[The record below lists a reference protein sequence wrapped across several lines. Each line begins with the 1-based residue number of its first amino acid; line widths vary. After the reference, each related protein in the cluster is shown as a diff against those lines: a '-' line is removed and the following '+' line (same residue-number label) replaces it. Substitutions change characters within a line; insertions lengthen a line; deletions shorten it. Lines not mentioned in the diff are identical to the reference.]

1 MLKSWRV
8 IVLILAATSP
18 VMCGAPRVSATSDD
32 TLNIPQMGAVERVLS
47 NGRDAP
53 AALKS
58 QAEENILTLDND
70 TVSCSLPEGDTT
82 FIISLV
88 RSSPLDRFTL
98 INENMAARGE
108 FRIAVSNEKLS
119 ADSDKWTPVDG
130 AVSFKCKR
138 LFNVSMLGVEAKYIR
153 LTFHVEHENGM
164 AALGR
169 PDIRTVR
176 R

>member
-8 IVLILAATSP
+8 IVLILAATSS

-32 TLNIPQMGAVERVLS
+32 TLNIPQMAVERVLS
-47 NGRDAP
+47 NGQDAP
-53 AALKS
+53 AALRS
-58 QAEENILTLDND
+58 QAEKNILTLDND

-98 INENMAARGE
+98 INENRAARGE
-108 FRIAVSNEKLS
+108 LRIAVSNEKLS

-130 AVSFKCKR
+130 AVSFKRKR

-169 PDIRTVR
+169 SDIRTVSR
-176 R
+176 